1 MGVGESAS
9 PVRGR
14 VKVLIVDDHAVVRR
28 GVRALLQPSGEWEIC
43 GEAEN
48 GEDAIKLAES
58 LKPEI
63 IIMDLSMPVMNGLQA
78 TRAIRQSQPEVKVV
92 LFSLHTSSEL
102 VRSIFMAGAQGYV
115 LKSDAETDLITA
127 LETVHQNKTYVS
139 PAIDPNLVNRVLSQ
153 VEADRRTNP

>member
-1 MGVGESAS
+1 M
-9 PVRGR
+9 VRI
-14 VKVLIVDDHAVVRR
+14 LIVDDHAVVRR
-28 GVRALLQPSGEWEIC
+28 GVRALLQPSPDWEIC

-48 GEDAIKLAES
+48 GQDAIRLAED

-78 TRAIRQSQPEVKVV
+78 TRAIRQSLPQIKVV

-115 LKSDAETDLITA
+115 LKSDAETDLLTA
-127 LETVHQNKTYVS
+127 LETVHNNKTYVS
-139 PAIDPNLVNRVLSQ
+139 PAIDPGLVSRVLEQ
-153 VEADRRTNP
+153 VQAEGKTSD

>member
-1 MGVGESAS
+1 MA
-9 PVRGR
+9 R
-14 VKVLIVDDHAVVRR
+14 VLIVDDHAVVRR
-28 GVRALLQPSGEWEIC
+28 GVRALLQPSQHWEIC

-48 GEDAIKLAES
+48 GQDAIRLAQD

-78 TRAIRQSQPEVKVV
+78 TRAIRQSLPQIKVV

-127 LETVHQNKTYVS
+127 LETVYNDHTYVS
-139 PAIDPNLVNRVLSQ
+139 PAIDPGLVNRVLEQ
-153 VEADRRTNP
+153 VQSEGKAAS

>member
-1 MGVGESAS
+1 M
-9 PVRGR
+9 VRI
-14 VKVLIVDDHAVVRR
+14 LIVDDHAVVRR
-28 GVRALLQPSGEWEIC
+28 GVRALLQPSSEWEIC

-48 GEDAIKLAES
+48 GEDAVRQAEN

-78 TRAIRQSQPEVKVV
+78 TRVIRESNPEVKVV

-127 LETVHQNKTYVS
+127 LEAVHHNKTYVS
-139 PAIDPNLVNRVLSQ
+139 PAIDPNLVMRVLSQ
-153 VEADRRTNP
+153 VEAERKSAS

>member
-1 MGVGESAS
+1 M
-9 PVRGR
+9 
-14 VKVLIVDDHAVVRR
+14 
-28 GVRALLQPSGEWEIC
+28 QPSQHWEIC

-48 GEDAIKLAES
+48 GQDAIRLAQD

-78 TRAIRQSQPEVKVV
+78 TRAIRQSLPQIKVV

-127 LETVHQNKTYVS
+127 LETVYSDHTYVS
-139 PAIDPNLVNRVLSQ
+139 PAIDPGLVNRVLEQ
-153 VEADRRTNP
+153 VQSEGKAAS

>member
-1 MGVGESAS
+1 MA
-9 PVRGR
+9 R
-14 VKVLIVDDHAVVRR
+14 VLIVDDHAVVRR
-28 GVRALLQPSGEWEIC
+28 GVRALLQPSQNWEIC

-48 GEDAIKLAES
+48 GEDAIRLAQD

-78 TRAIRQSQPEVKVV
+78 TRAIRQSLPEIKVV

-127 LETVHQNKTYVS
+127 LETVYGNHTYVS
-139 PAIDPNLVNRVLSQ
+139 PAIDPGLVNRVLEQ
-153 VEADRRTNP
+153 VQSEGKAAG

>member
-1 MGVGESAS
+1 MA
-9 PVRGR
+9 R
-14 VKVLIVDDHAVVRR
+14 VLIVDDHAVVRR
-28 GVRALLQPSGEWEIC
+28 GVRALLQPSQNWEIC

-48 GEDAIKLAES
+48 GEDAIRLAQD

-78 TRAIRQSQPEVKVV
+78 TRAIRQSLPEVKVV

-127 LETVHQNKTYVS
+127 LETVYGNHTYVS
-139 PAIDPNLVNRVLSQ
+139 PAIDPGLVNRVLEQ
-153 VEADRRTNP
+153 VQSEGKAAG

>member
-1 MGVGESAS
+1 MA
-9 PVRGR
+9 R
-14 VKVLIVDDHAVVRR
+14 VLIVDDHAVVRR
-28 GVRALLQPSGEWEIC
+28 GVRALLQPSQNWEIC

-48 GEDAIKLAES
+48 GEDAIRLAQD

-78 TRAIRQSQPEVKVV
+78 TRAIRQSLPEIKVV

-127 LETVHQNKTYVS
+127 LETVYGNHTYVS
-139 PAIDPNLVNRVLSQ
+139 PAIDPGLVNRVLEQ
-153 VEADRRTNP
+153 VQSEGKAAS

>member
-1 MGVGESAS
+1 MA
-9 PVRGR
+9 R
-14 VKVLIVDDHAVVRR
+14 VLIVDDHAVVRR
-28 GVRALLQPSGEWEIC
+28 GVRALLQPSQNWEIC

-48 GEDAIKLAES
+48 GEDAIRLAQD
-58 LKPEI
+58 LKPKI

-78 TRAIRQSQPEVKVV
+78 TRAIRQSLPEIKVV

-127 LETVHQNKTYVS
+127 LETVYGNHTYVS
-139 PAIDPNLVNRVLSQ
+139 PAIDPGLVNRVLEQ
-153 VEADRRTNP
+153 VQSEGKAAG